1 MYVGIRGAIMLTIIA
16 MSCVFLV
23 LGLLALM
30 MVALRKIVGLTSSK
44 KKEIKDDAGTTL
56 VPDST
61 SGEKEDRDIIAVIS
75 AAISSYFESE
85 SVMQPIRILNIR
97 RITPLSLTPW
107 AMAGKQNQMLE
118 RNLIRTRKKGGF

>member
-1 MYVGIRGAIMLTIIA
+1 MLTIIA

-30 MVALRKIVGLTSSK
+30 MVVLRKIVGLTSSK

-75 AAISSYFESE
+75 AAISSYLESE
-85 SVMQPIRILNIR
+85 SVIQPIRILNIR

-107 AMAGKQNQMLE
+107 AMAGKQNQMSE